1 MLVKGLSDRVPQ
13 RPLSNV
19 RSRILMITKI
29 LAIYVLFLS
38 DVQVSKA
45 LRMQDQ
51 GSLKGFDASQGS
63 LNPMEEKPQ

>member
-19 RSRILMITKI
+19 SISYFDDNKDTC
-29 LAIYVLFLS
+29 IYVLFLS

-51 GSLKGFDASQGS
+51 GSLPHS
-63 LNPMEEKPQ
+63 LFIIHTQ